1 MNRTYLLLAGLFAVV
16 LIVVFNVPTGHGTN
30 VPTEAPPAAQGAAG
44 EPVPA
49 R

>member
-1 MNRTYLLLAGLFAVV
+1 MNRTYLLLAGLFMVV
-16 LIVVFNVPTGHGTN
+16 LIVVFGVPTGHGTN
-30 VPTEAPPAAQGAAG
+30 VPTEAPAAATTAG